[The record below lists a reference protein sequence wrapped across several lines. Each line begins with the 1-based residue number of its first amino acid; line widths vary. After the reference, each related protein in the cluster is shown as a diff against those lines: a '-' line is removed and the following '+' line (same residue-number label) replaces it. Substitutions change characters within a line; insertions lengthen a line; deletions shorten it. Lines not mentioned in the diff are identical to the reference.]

1 MIELAVIIS
10 LTVIFV
16 SIVLGYVYTV
26 RRMSDALE
34 AHLKQIENSTKALMA
49 KDLTDYTQS
58 KIAEEVIKE
67 PESDPDIVPVSE
79 LTDDEFKDLI
89 SKST

>member
-1 MIELAVIIS
+1 MIEVAVITSI
-10 LTVIFV
+10 TVIFV
-16 SIVLGYVYTV
+16 SIVLGYAYTV
-26 RRMSDALE
+26 KKMSESLE
-34 AHLKQIENSTKALMA
+34 AHLKQIENNTKAIMA

-89 SKST
+89 SKAQ

>member
-1 MIELAVIIS
+1 MIEII
-10 LTVIFV
+10 LIV
-16 SIVLGYVYTV
+16 SVVVVLLSVVLGFVYTV
-26 RRMSDALE
+26 KRMSDSLE
-34 AHLKQIENSTKALMA
+34 AHLKQIENNTKAIMA

-89 SKST
+89 SKAQ